1 MEYTLIANS
10 GIQLMTF
17 HLDLDIQNKF
27 KMWFHEWYDTANGQW
42 RLDLVHE
49 AITDDSAY
57 YYDKHELFDGGYL
70 NDPSIEFDPTE
81 LKADGILPLQ
91 IDDQICPG
99 VKGELYKLTFTDK
112 HNKLDFF
119 ENKWLPLPYFFKRTE
134 KRYKFGPLNWSRFKL
149 IPRLTEEGKREYDV
163 VLAFDTRAAY
173 ENNEYNE
180 FPVFPDKYCPE
191 MNFSLCDN
199 EFFLMD
205 FCSIGNNW
213 DYIDKYLFK
222 LVYPNYQNVSQVKG
236 ANIHRMSYIASY
248 VFLINYIAQNQ
259 LFPKVKLY
267 KDSDVSVRN
276 IDMVI
281 DIGNSRTT
289 ALLIEDNTNFNQVFP
304 LTLVDYTDMIIDGD
318 QETPS
323 RIRSYNEPFDMRLAF
338 RRVDFG
344 SFGIEDSKQFVYP
357 SFIRLGQEANTLIH
371 KASNE
376 HSDQETISTYSS
388 PKRYL
393 WDWKPNK
400 EEWEFLVLP
409 GEETSHILNINGIS
423 NQLLSDG
430 RIDTTGEEGGRTFK
444 YSRRSLMTFA
454 FLEMLVQANA
464 QVNSDKYRS
473 DVGFKTQPRKIKRII
488 VTCPTA
494 MSKIEREALVKCAKD
509 ATTLLDNFK
518 FGTNTTNIE
527 IVPAV
532 RSMKDSDGSW
542 YYDEATCA
550 QLVYIYGEVGY
561 KYKGSCSE
569 FFKLYGKQ
577 KNNQPQPSLTV
588 GSLDI
593 GAGTTDLMISE
604 YTYKKGDLTTITPNP
619 QFYDSFYYA
628 GDDMLKALIENIM
641 LLDEK
646 HSAIIKSLKKLDI
659 KDYRQ
664 KIKDFFGP
672 DHAGQ
677 TISERIARRD
687 FNIQYSI
694 PLMYY
699 YLSLASNDSCDCVIK
714 YEDVFGN
721 CPPNEHVIEDFKRR
735 MGIDLTS
742 LNWDYDKEYVAGII
756 SKKFEPLLKKIA
768 AMFFAYS
775 CDVILLSGR
784 PASLPAIRD
793 IFLKYYPVSP
803 NRLIVLNNYY
813 VGDWY
818 PFDDNTGYI
827 TNPKTIVAMGGVIG
841 HYASEYSNLNKF
853 VIDLEKLKS
862 NLKSTVNY
870 IEASRDGQ
878 PIEYLITPEK
888 SQGDITL
895 SSIPDSLMVRQIGLE
910 SYPSRALYS
919 IDFNR
924 LKLASKIR
932 SKAEI
937 EGENPSD
944 AAIQARVEDEIEI
957 FKKRM
962 PFKVTI
968 SRDPEDKEKL
978 SIASI
983 EDREGK
989 EVADSSIEIHIQ
1001 SLGVDEQYW
1010 LDSGVFDF

>member
-1 MEYTLIANS
+1 MDYTLIANS

-17 HLDLDIQNKF
+17 RLNLDVQNKF

-49 AITDDSAY
+49 AITDDAAY
-57 YYDKHELFDGGYL
+57 YYDKHELLDGGYL
-70 NDPSIEFDPTE
+70 NDPTIEFDAAE

-91 IDDQICPG
+91 IDDQICPD
-99 VKGELYKLTFTDK
+99 VKGELYKLTFSDK
-112 HNKLDFF
+112 HNKLEDF

-149 IPRLTEEGKREYDV
+149 IPRSSSAGAKEYDV
-163 VLAFDTRAAY
+163 VIAFDTRAAY

-191 MNFSLCDN
+191 MNFALCDN
-199 EFFLMD
+199 ELYLMD
-205 FCSIGNNW
+205 FCSAGNKW

-222 LVYPNYQNVSQVKG
+222 QVYPNYQNVSQIKG

-248 VFLINYIAQNQ
+248 VFLINYLAQNQ

-267 KDSDVSVRN
+267 KDSDVAVRN
-276 IDMVI
+276 IDMVV

-289 ALLIEDNTNFNQVFP
+289 ALLIEDNSNFNQVYP
-304 LTLVDYTDMIIDGD
+304 LNLVDFTDLIVEGSDED
-318 QETPS
+318 TDS
-323 RIRSYNEPFDMRLAF
+323 KIRSYSEPFDMRLAF

-344 SFGIEDSKQFVYP
+344 AFGIEDSKQFVYP

-371 KASNE
+371 LASNGNLD
-376 HSDQETISTYSS
+376 HETLSTYSS

-393 WDWKPNK
+393 WDGKPNK

-409 GEETSHILNINGIS
+409 GEDGSHILNIRGIS
-423 NQLLSDG
+423 NQLMSDG
-430 RIDTTGEEGGRTFK
+430 RIDLSGEEGGRTFK

-464 QVNSDKYRS
+464 QINSDKYRT
-473 DVGFKTQPRKIKRII
+473 DVGYKTQPRKIKRII

-518 FGTNTTNIE
+518 FGTKASNVE

-532 RSMKDSDGSW
+532 HSMRDSDGSW

-561 KYKGSCSE
+561 KYKGNCSE

-577 KNNQPQPSLTV
+577 KKGQSQPSLTV

-604 YTYKKGDLTTITPNP
+604 YTYTKGDLTTITPNP

-646 HSAIIKSLKKLDI
+646 RSAFIKTLRHQGI

-672 DHAGQ
+672 DHNGQ
-677 TISERIARRD
+677 TISERMARRD

-694 PLMYY
+694 PLMYHF
-699 YLSLASNDSCDCVIK
+699 LSLASNDSCDCIIK
-714 YEDVFGN
+714 FDDVFVN
-721 CPPNEHVIEDFKRR
+721 CPPNRYVIDDFRKR
-735 MGIDLTS
+735 MGIDVTELT
-742 LNWDYDKEYVAGII
+742 WEYDKEYVASII

-784 PASLPAIRD
+784 PASLPAIRN

-813 VGDWY
+813 VGEWY
-818 PFDDNTGYI
+818 PFDNNTGYI

-853 VIDLEKLKS
+853 VINLEKLKS

-878 PIEYLITPEK
+878 PYLITPEK
-888 SQGDITL
+888 AQGDITL
-895 SSIPDSLMVRQIGLE
+895 SAIPDSLMVRQIGLK

-924 LKLASKIR
+924 LKLASKTR
-932 SKAEI
+932 AKAEV

-962 PFKVTI
+962 PFTLSI
-968 SRDPEDKEKL
+968 SRDSEDKEML
-978 SIASI
+978 SIDSI
-983 EDREGK
+983 TDREGK

-1010 LDSGVFDF
+1010 LDSGAFDF

>member
-17 HLDLDIQNKF
+17 RLNLDVQNRF

-42 RLDLVHE
+42 RLDLAHE
-49 AITDDSAY
+49 AITEDATY

-70 NDPSIEFDPTE
+70 NDPTIEFDVTE

-91 IDDQICPG
+91 IDDQLCPD
-99 VKGELYKLTFTDK
+99 VKGELYKITFADK
-112 HNKLDFF
+112 HNKLSEF

-149 IPRLTEEGKREYDV
+149 IPRASSNGTREYDV
-163 VLAFDTRAAY
+163 VIAFDTRAAY

-199 EFFLMD
+199 EFYLMD
-205 FCSIGNNW
+205 FCSVGNNW
-213 DYIDKYLFK
+213 EYIDKYLFK
-222 LVYPNYQNVSQVKG
+222 QVYPNYQSVSQVKG

-248 VFLINYIAQNQ
+248 VFLINYLAQNQ

-267 KDSDVSVRN
+267 KDSDVAVRN

-289 ALLIEDNTNFNQVFP
+289 ALLIEDNTNFNQVYP
-304 LTLVDYTDMIIDGD
+304 LDLVDYTDMIVEGD
-318 QETPS
+318 DETPS
-323 RIRSYNEPFDMRLAF
+323 SIRSYNEPFDMRLAF

-344 SFGIEDSKQFVYP
+344 AFGIEDSKQFVYP

-371 KASNE
+371 RASNGY
-376 HSDQETISTYSS
+376 SDQETLSTYSS

-409 GEETSHILNINGIS
+409 GEESSHILNIKGIS

-464 QVNSDKYRS
+464 QINSDKYRT
-473 DVGFKTQPRKIKRII
+473 DVGYKTQPRKIKRII

-518 FGTNTTNIE
+518 FGTKSSNVE

-577 KNNQPQPSLTV
+577 KKDQTQASLTV

-604 YTYKKGDLTTITPNP
+604 YTYTKGDLTTITPNP

-646 HSAIIKSLKKLDI
+646 HSAFIKSLRRQGI

-672 DHAGQ
+672 DHNGQ
-677 TISERIARRD
+677 TISERVARRD

-694 PLMYY
+694 PLMYHF
-699 YLSLASNDSCDCVIK
+699 LSLASNDSCDCIVK
-714 YEDVFGN
+714 YDDVFGN
-721 CPPNEHVIEDFKRR
+721 CPPNEHVIDDFKRR
-735 MGIDLTS
+735 MGIDVTE
-742 LNWDYDKEYVAGII
+742 LNWEYDKEYVAGII
-756 SKKFEPLLKKIA
+756 GKKFEPLLKKIA

-813 VGDWY
+813 VGEWY
-818 PFDDNTGYI
+818 PFDNNTGYV

-862 NLKSTVNY
+862 NLKSTVNF

-888 SQGDITL
+888 AQGDITL
-895 SSIPDSLMVRQIGLE
+895 SSIPDSLMVRQLGLE

-924 LKLASKIR
+924 LKLSSKVR
-932 SKAEI
+932 AKAEI

-944 AAIQARVEDEIEI
+944 AAIQARVDDEVEA
-957 FKKRM
+957 FKRRM
-962 PFKVTI
+962 PFKI
-968 SRDPEDKEKL
+968 SIARDPEDKEKL

-983 EDREGK
+983 IDRDGK

-1010 LDSGVFDF
+1010 LDSGAFDF

>member
-1 MEYTLIANS
+1 MDYTLIANS

-49 AITDDSAY
+49 AITEDCAY

-70 NDPSIEFDPTE
+70 SDPTIEYDATE
-81 LKADGILPLQ
+81 LKNDGILPLQ
-91 IDDQICPG
+91 IDDQICPD

-112 HNKLDFF
+112 HNKLEDF

-149 IPRLTEEGKREYDV
+149 IPRTTEKGRKEYDV
-163 VLAFDTRAAY
+163 VLAFDTRAGY

-191 MNFSLCDN
+191 MNFALCDN

-205 FCSIGNNW
+205 FCSAGNNW

-222 LVYPNYQNVSQVKG
+222 LVYPNYQSVSQVKG

-259 LFPKVKLY
+259 LFPKIKLY

-289 ALLIEDNTNFNQVFP
+289 ALLIEDNSNFNQVYP
-304 LTLVDYTDMIIDGD
+304 LNMVDYTDMIVEGD
-318 QETPS
+318 EETAS
-323 RIRSYNEPFDMRLAF
+323 YIRSYNEPFDMRLAF

-344 SFGIEDSKQFVYP
+344 SFGIEDSKQFIYP
-357 SFIRLGQEANTLIH
+357 SFIRLGQEANKLIH
-371 KASNE
+371 RASNE
-376 HSDQETISTYSS
+376 YSDQETISTYSS

-409 GEETSHILNINGIS
+409 GEEASHILNIRGIT

-454 FLEMLVQANA
+454 FLEMLVQANT
-464 QVNSDKYRS
+464 QINSDKYRT
-473 DVGFKTQPRKIKRII
+473 DVGYKTQPRKIKRII

-509 ATTLLDNFK
+509 ATTLLENFK
-518 FGTNTTNIE
+518 FGSKTSNIE

-577 KNNQPQPSLTV
+577 KKGQAQPSLTV

-593 GAGTTDLMISE
+593 GAGTSDLMISE
-604 YTYKKGDLTTITPNP
+604 YTYTKVDLTTITPNP
-619 QFYDSFYYA
+619 LFYDSFYYA
-628 GDDMLKALIENIM
+628 GDDMLKALIENVM
-641 LLDEK
+641 LLDERQ
-646 HSAIIKSLKKLDI
+646 SAFIKAFKKQGI

-672 DHAGQ
+672 DHSGQ
-677 TISERIARRD
+677 TISERMARRD

-699 YLSLASNDSCDCVIK
+699 FLNLASNDCCDCVVK
-714 YEDVFGN
+714 YDDVFGS
-721 CPPNEHVIEDFKRR
+721 CPPNDHVIEDFKKR
-735 MGIDLTS
+735 MGIDLTE
-742 LNWDYDKEYVAGII
+742 LNWEYDKEYIAGII
-756 SKKFEPLLKKIA
+756 RKKFEPLLKKIA

-818 PFDDNTGYI
+818 PFDNNTGYI

-895 SSIPDSLMVRQIGLE
+895 SSIPDSLMVRQLGLE

-924 LKLASKIR
+924 LKLATKIR
-932 SKAEI
+932 AKAEI

-944 AAIQARVEDEIEI
+944 AAIQARVDDEIEL

-968 SRDPEDKEKL
+968 SRDPEDKENL
-978 SIASI
+978 TITSIL
-983 EDREGK
+983 DRDEK
-989 EVADSSIEIHIQ
+989 EIADSSIEIHIQ

-1010 LDSGVFDF
+1010 LDSGAFDF